1 MSENGNRIILK
12 RCNYIASDGQKNNPN
27 ITNSGIK
34 ITGVIDRS
42 VNMEVNIKKSLDIN
56 EFLVNIKNMV
66 GEKPVLSESQG
77 RYYGKISIYFEDGK
91 IDHIERYETV
101 K

>member
-1 MSENGNRIILK
+1 MD
-12 RCNYIASDGQKNNPN
+12 C
-27 ITNSGIK
+27 
-34 ITGVIDRS
+34 
-42 VNMEVNIKKSLDIN
+42 KKTLDIS
-56 EFLVNIKNMV
+56 EFLTNIKNMV